1 MDAGA
6 GPKDG
11 TSVGGATSGP
21 STSIRISSS
30 GACPGGL
37 SDTDTRGALLSLSI
51 SWSWSR
57 ATSAMRGA
65 LFFDNVRRFLRG
77 ALDVLGTDWTAT
89 MVCAAKDP
97 LASPRAQIA
106 RVRRSPN
113 ALTSGRRPNVQHSV
127 YLVLD
132 STHQRTRSV
141 PSNGYRDTS
150 MATDPPGPT
159 SDLSDS
165 RAEGMSIFALSSF
178 TFLTLIQRYGPLSI
192 PLPLGKA
199 QARKLHRKRM
209 SQSYPT
215 NLRSCSGMSILLK
228 GAWGAMSGARYVPLL
243 VYNNFR
249 FHCDA
254 ALERRRPSNSR
265 DY

>member
-1 MDAGA
+1 VQVQRTVPPLGA
-6 GPKDG
+6 RHLGHPLGSESLRRGRVPPACQIQIHEVHCCRCPFHGPGRERHLRCEVPSFLTRCDD
-11 TSVGGATSGP
+11 SCGAFWMCWG
-21 STSIRISSS
+21 RIGRQPWCVQQKS
-30 GACPGGL
+30 
-37 SDTDTRGALLSLSI
+37 RFSLF
-51 SWSWSR
+51 
-57 ATSAMRGA
+57 APA
-65 LFFDNVRRFLRG
+65 
-77 ALDVLGTDWTAT
+77 
-89 MVCAAKDP
+89 
-97 LASPRAQIA
+97 RAQIA

-141 PSNGYRDTS
+141 PSNGYRNTS

-159 SDLSDS
+159 KDLSDS

-192 PLPLGKA
+192 RLPLGKA
-199 QARKLHRKRM
+199 QARRLHRKRM

-215 NLRSCSGMSILLK
+215 NLQSCSGMSILLK
-228 GAWGAMSGARYVPLL
+228 GACSAMSGVRYVPLL